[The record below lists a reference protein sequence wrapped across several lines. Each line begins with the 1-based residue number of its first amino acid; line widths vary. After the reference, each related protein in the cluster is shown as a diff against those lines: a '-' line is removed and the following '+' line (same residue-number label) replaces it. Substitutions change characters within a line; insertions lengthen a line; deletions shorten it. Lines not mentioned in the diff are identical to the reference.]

1 MYVFFLWQVGK
12 KNQKTGMRIII
23 SECMSVPVSYLVQ
36 VYIHVCIC
44 RYFLGNRE
52 VRDYLIMKWDRA
64 KFSNEIFL
72 LVVYCG
78 YVG

>member
-1 MYVFFLWQVGK
+1 MAGRQKESKNRDEDHHIRMYVCARFLLAG
-12 KNQKTGMRIII
+12 
-23 SECMSVPVSYLVQ
+23 
-36 VYIHVCIC
+36 IHVCIC